1 MKCPTCLGRQLVTA
15 EGPTHA
21 VARRCPR
28 CTPECSLCGG
38 RGYRYARDESGYT
51 FARPCGCQKLERK
64 LQRFNAAR
72 IPGRYHNAS
81 LFNFQERVDRHHD
94 IVDYLDTWQ
103 RQFRPGVEGIL
114 LLGAT
119 GTGKTHL
126 ACALVRH
133 VALQL
138 GVAARFVDFFRLL
151 ADIRE
156 AYSNHSSEMA
166 LLGPLMN
173 VPLLAIDE
181 LGKGKSG
188 EWERGVLD
196 QLISHRYNEQRT
208 TVFTTNHLLGAEGP
222 EPAGPAV
229 LPDRLVWDRPEDL
242 ARLQPKPLLEERVGV
257 RIFSRIREMCR
268 PVILRGADDIRVSQW
283 ALDPLGDED

>member
-1 MKCPTCLGRQLVTA
+1 MKCPSCLGRQLVTA
-15 EGPTHA
+15 EGDTHA
-21 VARRCPR
+21 VASRCPR
-28 CTPECSLCGG
+28 CTPECGECGG
-38 RGYRYARDESGYT
+38 RGYLYHRDERGYS
-51 FARPCGCQKLERK
+51 FARPCGCQALEGR

-72 IPGRYHNAS
+72 IPGRYHNS
-81 LFNFQERVDRHHD
+81 TLFNFHERVDRHHD

-114 LLGAT
+114 LIGAT

-126 ACALVRH
+126 ACALLHH
-133 VALQL
+133 VAVEL
-138 GVAARFVDFFRLL
+138 GVGARFVDFFRLL
-151 ADIRE
+151 ADIRA
-156 AYSNHSSEMA
+156 AYSAGRSEMA
-166 LLGPLMN
+166 LLGPLMD

-188 EWERGVLD
+188 EWERNVLD

-208 TVFTTNHLLGAEGP
+208 TLFTTNHLLRPEGP
-222 EPAGPAV
+222 EPVGPAV

-242 ARLQPKPLLEERVGV
+242 ARMQPIPLLDERVGV

-268 PVILRGADDIRVSQW
+268 PVLLQGAEDIRVSRW
-283 ALDPLGDED
+283 ALQPVGD